1 MRIKLDDPR
10 VHILMDR
17 LKTAGAQVRA
27 VGGAV
32 RDLVAG
38 LPFKDID
45 VATDYRPEDVMDLFE
60 EAGLDVIPTG
70 LKHGTVTV
78 VVEGEPFEIT
88 TLRADL
94 STDGRH
100 AEVAFVNDFRVDAE
114 RRDFTINA
122 MSADRSGKVYD
133 YFGGVEDL
141 NSGRV
146 RFVGDAEQR
155 VQEDYLRILRYF
167 RFRGRFGLSDDQ
179 PSLMAIKQHAT
190 GLEKISVERIWREIS
205 QILSL
210 QRSSSQLV
218 SMESL
223 GVLQVIGLPFTSSF
237 TDQFVRLRQETSNS
251 AILLGA
257 IVGNS
262 DEAERLGYRWRL
274 SSKERRQAMTAA
286 RVIQDSSADPH
297 YWRVQQHDGFD
308 AATLTSVLNATGRTE
323 AASSLFETVPEFPLR
338 GRDLLMIGIPAGVSL
353 GNALNELETVWKD
366 SHFTLDA
373 DELLDIAK
381 LQYTNPE
388 RIHGL

>member
-1 MRIKLDDPR
+1 MQINLDDPR
-10 VHILMDR
+10 VHAIMDR
-17 LKTAGAQVRA
+17 LTDAGAKVRF

-45 VATDYRPEDVMDLFE
+45 LTTDYRPGDVIDLFE
-60 EAGLDVIPTG
+60 EAGFDVIPTG

-78 VVEGEPFEIT
+78 VVDGEPFEIT

-100 AEVAFVNDFRVDAE
+100 AEVGFVTDFRIDAE

-122 MSADRSGKVYD
+122 MSADRAGKVYD
-133 YFGGVEDL
+133 YFGGIDDL
-141 NSGRV
+141 NNGRV
-146 RFVGDAEQR
+146 RFVGDAEKR

-167 RFRGRFGLSDDQ
+167 RFRGRFGVTDDQ
-179 PSLMAIKQHAT
+179 PSLLAIKQHAA
-190 GLEKISVERIWREIS
+190 GLEKISVERVWREIS

-210 QRSSSQLV
+210 QRSPSQLA
-218 SMESL
+218 SMEAL
-223 GVLQVIGLPFTSSF
+223 GVLEVIGLPFTPSF
-237 TDQFVRLRQETSNS
+237 MDQFVRLRQETSNS

-257 IVGNS
+257 IVGNA
-262 DEAERLGYRWRL
+262 DDAEQLGYRWRL

-308 AATLTSVLNATGRTE
+308 AATLTAVLNATGRNE
-323 AASSLFETVPEFPLR
+323 AASSLFESVPEFPLR
-338 GRDLLMIGIPAGVSL
+338 GRDLLMIGIPAGASL
-353 GNALNELETVWKD
+353 GNALSDLENAWKD
-366 SHFTLDA
+366 SRFTLDA
-373 DELLDIAK
+373 DELLDIAR
-381 LQYTNPE
+381 LQYTDSE
-388 RIHGL
+388 KTHGL

>member
-1 MRIKLDDPR
+1 MQIKLDDPR

-17 LKTAGAQVRA
+17 LTTAGAQVRA

-45 VATDYRPEDVMDLFE
+45 LATDYRPEDVIDLFE

-133 YFGGVEDL
+133 YFGGIEDL

-167 RFRGRFGLSDDQ
+167 RFRGRFGVSDDQ
-179 PSLMAIKQHAT
+179 QSLMAIKQHAT

-210 QRSSSQLV
+210 QRSPSQLV

-223 GVLQVIGLPFTSSF
+223 GVLQIIGLPFTSSF
-237 TDQFVRLRQETSNS
+237 ADQFVRLRQETSNS

-257 IVGNS
+257 IVGDS

-308 AATLTSVLNATGRTE
+308 AATLTAVLNATGRTE

-338 GRDLLMIGIPAGVSL
+338 GRDLLVIGIPAGVSL

-373 DELLDIAK
+373 NELLDIAK
-381 LQYTNPE
+381 LQYTSPE
-388 RIHGL
+388 RTHGL